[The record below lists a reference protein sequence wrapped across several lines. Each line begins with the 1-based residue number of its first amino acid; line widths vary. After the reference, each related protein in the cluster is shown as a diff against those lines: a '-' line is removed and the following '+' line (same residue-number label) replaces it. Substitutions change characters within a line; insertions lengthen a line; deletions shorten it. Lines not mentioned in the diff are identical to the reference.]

1 MKIDIRRWLGM
12 EAEELEPR
20 QSEAL
25 QEFISNLDILNAL
38 ADEKRQRLIILLGSR
53 YQRELTVSELVDRM
67 SLSQPAVSHH
77 LKVLKDV
84 GLIDFK
90 QTGLK
95 RFYFLTPD
103 KTLNRLEHL
112 IKMIREGEKLK
123 ED

>member
-1 MKIDIRRWLGM
+1 M